1 MRQRIEH
8 FTLEM
13 LTWASLIGITL
24 FVVFLF
30 PWYVAENILR
40 YLLMIASVLAIL
52 WYLKSRRL
60 FAESDI
66 KTKEI
71 LDKQRQISRQ
81 QKTFDIIFNNA
92 ADGILILDESQK
104 IESFSPGMEVIT
116 GYKKEEM
123 LGRSA
128 QQVLKFKGD
137 NENSLLTD
145 AMFLPKNIR
154 KKPYIK
160 NTLVTKEGREID
172 IEASYSLIQD
182 AVTQKPKGLAI
193 IRDVTY
199 ENELMRRD
207 KEFIAITSH
216 QLNTPLS
223 IIRGYVSLL
232 REGKAG
238 KISDVGQKYL
248 DETYDSVKKM
258 ISLTNNLL
266 SISRIEQEKIKLEKE
281 DVNIKELFTRIE
293 QAFGPAAKT
302 KKIALDIDPKVDRLV
317 YCDGEKI
324 FQALSNIVDNSIK
337 YTKEGSVK
345 LSARVSGG
353 SIEIKITDTGVGI
366 PEESIGMIGDKF
378 YRTQEAINID
388 NKGTGLGMFIS
399 KTIIEKH
406 NGKLS
411 ISSKLGKGSEFLIIL
426 PVK

>member
-1 MRQRIEH
+1 MRQKIEH

-104 IESFSPGMEVIT
+104 IESFSPGMEMIT
-116 GYKKEEM
+116 GYKKEDM

-128 QQVLKFKGD
+128 QQTLKFKGD

-160 NTLVTKEGREID
+160 NTLLTKEGREID

-238 KISDVGQKYL
+238 KISEIGQKYL

-293 QAFGPAAKT
+293 QAFGSAAKT
-302 KKIALDIDPKVDRLV
+302 KKIALDIDPKVDHLV

-345 LSARVSGG
+345 LSAHVSGG
-353 SIEIKITDTGVGI
+353 NLEIKITDTGVGI

>member
-1 MRQRIEH
+1 MRQKIEH

-160 NTLVTKEGREID
+160 NTLLTKEGREID

>member
-160 NTLVTKEGREID
+160 NTLLTKEGREID